1 MGERMT
7 RGDLALVLMAAG
19 KGTRMRSRLPKVLHP
34 VCGRPI
40 LMHAL
45 ELGRELGAKRQIVIV
60 GSGEAEVRAALA
72 AEGYG
77 EVELVRQAEQ
87 RGTAHA
93 ALQAKSLLGSHAGPV
108 LVMNGDHPLY
118 RARTF
123 HAMRDAFE
131 RSGAD
136 LEILVTEMPNPTGYG
151 RVLRDA
157 GGRIARVVEELE
169 LAETMKRISEVN
181 LGAYLAEAHVLF
193 ELLERVRDDNEKGE
207 YYITDVVEIARQLG
221 KSVESSRAD
230 DWCESLGINTKL
242 ELARAEGLMRE
253 RIVDKLM
260 LEGVTLADPEQT
272 YIEVDVQIGPDSV
285 IAAGAVIRRG
295 VRIGSG
301 CRIDPGVVIE
311 NSVLGDEVWLKP
323 GCYLEGARIGN
334 GCILGPNAHLRPGA
348 ELREDV
354 RLGNFVEVKN
364 SVIGAGTKADHLTYI
379 GDADVGRGVTFGC
392 GSIVVNYDGEKKRRT
407 TIGDGAFIGC
417 NSNLLAPV
425 TIEAEAYVGA
435 GSTIS
440 KTVPSGAL
448 GIARAEQRNI
458 EGWRKRRFKG
468 GHDHDK

>member
-1 MGERMT
+1 MA

-45 ELGRELGAKRQIVIV
+45 ELGRELGATRRVVIV
-60 GSGEAEVRAALA
+60 GSGEDQVRAALA
-72 AEGYG
+72 EEKLGD
-77 EVELVRQAEQ
+77 VELVQQAEQ

-93 ALQAKSLLGSHAGPV
+93 ALQAKSLLASHDGPV

-123 HAMRDAFE
+123 AAMRDAWTA
-131 RSGAD
+131 GKAD

-157 GGRIARVVEELE
+157 GGKIARIVEELE
-169 LAETMKRISEVN
+169 LADTMKRISEVN
-181 LGAYLAEAHVLF
+181 LGAYLADARLLF
-193 ELLERVRDDNEKGE
+193 DLLGRVRDDNEKGE
-207 YYITDVVEIARQLG
+207 FYITDVVEIARQLG

-230 DWCESLGINTKL
+230 DWQESLGINTKA
-242 ELARAEGLMRE
+242 ELAQAEQLLRQ
-253 RIVDKLM
+253 RLCDKLM
-260 LEGVTLADPEQT
+260 REGVTLVDPDRT
-272 YIEVDVQIGPDSV
+272 YVEVDVEIGEDSV
-285 IAAGAVIRRG
+285 IAPGAVIRRG
-295 VRIGSG
+295 TRIGAN

-311 NSVLGDEVWLKP
+311 GCTLGNDVWIKP
-323 GCYLEGARIGN
+323 GCYLEGSTIADD
-334 GCILGPNAHLRPGA
+334 CVLGPNAHLRPGA
-348 ELREDV
+348 DLREGV
-354 RLGNFVEVKN
+354 RLGNYVEVKN
-364 SVIGAGTKADHLTYI
+364 SVVGKGTKADHLTYI
-379 GDADVGRGVTFGC
+379 GDADVGEGVTFGC

-407 TIGDGAFIGC
+407 TIGDRAFIGC

-448 GIARAEQRNI
+448 AIARAEQRNI

-468 GHDHDK
+468 GGGHHDQ